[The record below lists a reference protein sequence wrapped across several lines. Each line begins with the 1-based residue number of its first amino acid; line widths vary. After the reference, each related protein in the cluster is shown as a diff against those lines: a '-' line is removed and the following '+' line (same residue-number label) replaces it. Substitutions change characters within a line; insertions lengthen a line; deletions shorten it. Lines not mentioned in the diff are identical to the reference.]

1 MHLVGTHSTTPLHAT
16 CREVAYRQRVETLE
30 ERRLLPTRCHTPLKG
45 ERCNNSPPPTS
56 TAGTST
62 LREEIA
68 GGMEEKHA
76 WKMAAPLSRSMA
88 MLDGLISGC
97 ARMCSSAYVCTRA
110 RSRMRVTA
118 SLQVC
123 VRCVCACKGIPRARG
138 FDVRKGS
145 CARSCGR
152 SLETTLG
159 VAPVAKGAKKEEKAQ
174 KDKLAAP
181 KEGKGQGGKGQGG
194 EKTAGN
200 EAKPKNEGGE
210 AKPKKEK
217 APKPAAPAAAAPA
230 VADPNQPEFTKMEFK
245 VGVLTKVASQSRL

>member
-1 MHLVGTHSTTPLHAT
+1 M
-16 CREVAYRQRVETLE
+16 
-30 ERRLLPTRCHTPLKG
+30 LLRICVY
-45 ERCNNSPPPTS
+45 
-56 TAGTST
+56 
-62 LREEIA
+62 
-68 GGMEEKHA
+68 
-76 WKMAAPLSRSMA
+76 SRSLA
-88 MLDGLISGC
+88 NACHGEF
-97 ARMCSSAYVCTRA
+97 
-110 RSRMRVTA
+110 A
-118 SLQVC
+118 SLRALR
-123 VRCVCACKGIPRARG
+123 VRVQGYSSCSEL
-138 FDVRKGS
+138 DVRKGS
-145 CARSCGR
+145 CARPCGR

-245 VGVLTKVASQSRL
+245 VGVLTKVASQSRLRRPMFRLPSASAINPG

>member
-1 MHLVGTHSTTPLHAT
+1 
-16 CREVAYRQRVETLE
+16 
-30 ERRLLPTRCHTPLKG
+30 
-45 ERCNNSPPPTS
+45 
-56 TAGTST
+56 
-62 LREEIA
+62 
-68 GGMEEKHA
+68 
-76 WKMAAPLSRSMA
+76 MAAPLSRSMA